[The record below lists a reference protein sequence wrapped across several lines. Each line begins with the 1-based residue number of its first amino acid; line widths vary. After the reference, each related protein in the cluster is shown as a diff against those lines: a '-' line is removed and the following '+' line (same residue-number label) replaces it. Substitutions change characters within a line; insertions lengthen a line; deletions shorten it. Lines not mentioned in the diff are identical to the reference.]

1 MGPKPQHYDYRYHDE
16 ATLNALTS
24 NYNPNSDPDTFS
36 EEGNAM
42 QKTIRELLLDPK
54 FLVALACLGMSIF
67 VLFLY
72 SYRFLWSMR
81 EKSRARRLAKQA
93 QRSAKE
99 YRRALKREEKK
110 QQYKA
115 SKGQKDDNG
124 TRDSVTTSGD
134 SSSSEE
140 KNSEDKA
147 NKAPQDNNSKTSSSL
162 WDLAEDKMSTAKRE
176 TRTMAAVIDRHR
188 NTILA
193 LEEKLA
199 EKRKGFNVTGEINGS
214 AGPSPPI
221 AGTSKTN
228 NEPVASSPTSKEG
241 SAQISPTR
249 GAYVSQG
256 RTTSQLTHDVFGYA
270 SMSDAEQKSHDEMFR
285 KLELRVLAARHKLR
299 AEEKKK
305 QSNPRNNS
313 ESTCTQDRG
322 EGPQQLSEEAEKM
335 LLSSVLSPSEQQ
347 FWESNVQKI
356 RNFQSVLRAEA
367 AAQWERRKEII
378 AEIRRLENEEGEVSS
393 PEELRQRLEKE
404 FGLNNPKL
412 EPMGCDGKS
421 VETKHRSSLADQ
433 QRKAVRNLIAEF
445 EGSEF
450 RR

>member
-1 MGPKPQHYDYRYHDE
+1 
-16 ATLNALTS
+16 
-24 NYNPNSDPDTFS
+24 
-36 EEGNAM
+36 M

-188 NTILA
+188 I
-193 LEEKLA
+193 
-199 EKRKGFNVTGEINGS
+199 
-214 AGPSPPI
+214 
-221 AGTSKTN
+221 
-228 NEPVASSPTSKEG
+228 
-241 SAQISPTR
+241 
-249 GAYVSQG
+249 
-256 RTTSQLTHDVFGYA
+256 
-270 SMSDAEQKSHDEMFR
+270 
-285 KLELRVLAARHKLR
+285 
-299 AEEKKK
+299 
-305 QSNPRNNS
+305 QS
-313 ESTCTQDRG
+313 
-322 EGPQQLSEEAEKM
+322 
-335 LLSSVLSPSEQQ
+335 
-347 FWESNVQKI
+347 
-356 RNFQSVLRAEA
+356 
-367 AAQWERRKEII
+367 
-378 AEIRRLENEEGEVSS
+378 
-393 PEELRQRLEKE
+393 
-404 FGLNNPKL
+404 
-412 EPMGCDGKS
+412 
-421 VETKHRSSLADQ
+421 
-433 QRKAVRNLIAEF
+433 
-445 EGSEF
+445 
-450 RR
+450 